1 MYGLKR
7 RRVIRAFPISH
18 VLFRPFS
25 SKEKGQMAKH
35 PALRDAALSETKT
48 STTDYTDCGLQPL
61 GARRAE
67 ENSGPTIIDVVLGP
81 PRSTTPLLKS

>member
-25 SKEKGQMAKH
+25 SKEKGQIAKH
-35 PALRDAALSETKT
+35 PAPQIESPNSTPNLTQRREGKKLRFA
-48 STTDYTDCGLQPL
+48 
-61 GARRAE
+61 
-67 ENSGPTIIDVVLGP
+67 
-81 PRSTTPLLKS
+81 